1 MKLLTSPE
9 DIRQLHRS
17 PATAAGVTALLQRNI
32 SVMPSGGYQEK
43 RNALQSSRFNEC
55 LRAVRSGFGTGK
67 TEAGNGSLE
76 NCRGAAEGGTSAE
89 NSAIECSS
97 NSRGGSDLNMA
108 SSSDILSI
116 ISSLF
121 TVKSG
126 KEGGASSIFSGLHEG
141 SQGGKVRALQQTLVT
156 WMPEWKGVLQ
166 IDGIY
171 GPQTN
176 KALEIFKKVHGFG
189 VDGSSMDVKSAAA
202 LAGVSRGD
210 VLSYVSEGGSAL
222 KLRDELLTMGGC
234 TRSHSQG
241 TREYTKAQQRIANI
255 AEKSPCSIVNYQN
268 HSMQAATAVRFI
280 ELEHEI
286 AQRFPGRSLL
296 ITSTM
301 DGRHQDPGHAA
312 GLSIDFVIANRNYQP
327 VDVSSSQSGNVEQV
341 CRELGFATY
350 NEYINDSRY
359 KTGPHMHISCK
370 DRNLS
375 YRR

>member
-1 MKLLTSPE
+1 MKLLTCPE
-9 DIRQLHRS
+9 DIRQLYRS

-32 SVMPSGGYQEK
+32 SAMPSGGFPEK
-43 RNALQSSRFNEC
+43 QNALQSSRFNEC
-55 LRAVRSGFGTGK
+55 LRAVRSGPRSGK
-67 TEAGNGSLE
+67 TEAGNGTLE
-76 NCRGAAEGGTSAE
+76 NCRGAAEGGTSAVA
-89 NSAIECSS
+89 AIECSS
-97 NSRGGSDLNMA
+97 NGRGGSEFNIA

-141 SQGGKVRALQQTLVT
+141 SKGEKVRALQQTLVT

-166 IDGIY
+166 IDSIY

-176 KALEIFKKVHGFG
+176 KALEIFKKINGFG
-189 VDGSSMDVKSAAA
+189 VDGSSMDGKSAAA
-202 LAGVSRGD
+202 LAGISRGD

-234 TRSHSQG
+234 ARSQSQG
-241 TREYTKAQQRIANI
+241 TPEYTKAQQRIAGI

-268 HSMQAATAVRFI
+268 HSMQAAAAARFI
-280 ELEHEI
+280 ELENEI

-312 GLSIDFVIANRNYQP
+312 GLSIDFVIANRNNQP
-327 VDVSSSQSGNVEQV
+327 VDVSSGQSMNVEQV
-341 CRELGFATY
+341 CKEFGFTTY

-370 DRNLS
+370 DRSLS